1 MYDKKEELVRTMRTA
16 MIAMDELKESI
27 DYLNAVDM
35 FVPSADNL
43 SDSQIEALNVI
54 HAFHEN
60 LRKKME
66 KRYSDF
72 EKALHDAD
80 EEFKR
85 IYKEEE
91 NESNGNSNGQ

>member
-16 MIAMDELKESI
+16 TIAMDELKESL

-43 SDSQIEALNVI
+43 SDSQLEAVEVI

-60 LRKKME
+60 LRKKMN

-80 EEFKR
+80 EEFNR
-85 IYKEEE
+85 ICEEE
-91 NESNGNSNGQ
+91 N